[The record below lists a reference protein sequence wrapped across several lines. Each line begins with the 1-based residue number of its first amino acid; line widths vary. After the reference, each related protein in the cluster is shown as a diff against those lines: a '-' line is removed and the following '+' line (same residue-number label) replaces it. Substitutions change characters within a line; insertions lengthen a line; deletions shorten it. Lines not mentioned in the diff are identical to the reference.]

1 MAYGFINGTL
11 YADQETINR
20 EGPGELLKY
29 NIQTANCQVFL
40 SEGSPEG
47 LILANKSSIAHDVS
61 GGAIYVKTTTDALAT
76 GWELLM
82 TATSSLTDEEK
93 AAITYEASSASST
106 TEDKTIIDIEMLKQT
121 SRDLTGLNLL
131 ISQGKWLN
139 IKTDDATIFS
149 TVMGYYINA

>member
-1 MAYGFINGTL
+1 MTANFILQDGQGGSSNARVSSRGEVAVNRLDYSTAYTVEVNATATAFNFVPPITNKRFVVTDVLL
-11 YADQETINR
+11 YADKNV
-20 EGPGELLKY
+20 GV
-29 NIQTANCQVFL
+29 N
-40 SEGSPEG
+40 
-47 LILANKSSIAHDVS
+47 
-61 GGAIYVKTTTDALAT
+61 DA
-76 GWELLM
+76 
-82 TATSSLTDEEK
+82 SVQ
-93 AAITYEASSASST
+93 IYEASSASST

>member
-1 MAYGFINGTL
+1 MAYGFINGRL

-82 TATSSLTDEEK
+82 TATSSLTDEER
-93 AAITYEASSASST
+93 AAITFEKAL
-106 TEDKTIIDIEMLKQT
+106 ENNDLLKLIHKELIKLNKHMEI
-121 SRDLTGLNLL
+121 LTDEEL
-131 ISQGKWLN
+131 
-139 IKTDDATIFS
+139 DDPVT
-149 TVMGYYINA
+149 